1 MAPEG
6 IEMTR
11 FLDRQEAGRMLA
23 IVLADYAGRDDVLVL
38 ALPRGGVPVGFAVAR
53 ALGAPLDIL
62 VIRKLGAPGREE
74 LAMGAVASGGVR
86 VVNRDVVASLGI
98 SEASLDAAVAR
109 HAGEVEKL
117 EDACRGDVPRLDV
130 TAKTCIVVDDGLATG
145 ATMRAGIAA
154 LRRRAAASVIAAL
167 PVASREACAL
177 VAEEA
182 DDFVCLMRPPMFLA
196 VGEWYV
202 DFSQVTE
209 GEVRALLAR
218 SQIAPPDAA
227 AA

>member
-1 MAPEG
+1 
-6 IEMTR
+6 MTR
-11 FLDRQEAGRMLA
+11 FLDRHEAGRMLA
-23 IVLADYAGRDDVLVL
+23 LVLADCAGRRDVLVL
-38 ALPRGGVPVGFAVAR
+38 ALPRGGVPVGFEVAR

-62 VIRKLGAPGREE
+62 VIRKLGVPGREE

-86 VVNRDVVASLGI
+86 VVNRDIVTAFGI
-98 SEASLDAAVAR
+98 SGAVLDAEVAR

-117 EDACRGDVPRLDV
+117 ERACRGDAPQLDV
-130 TAKTCIVVDDGLATG
+130 AGKTCIVVDDGLATG

-154 LRRRAAASVIAAL
+154 LRRRAAGSVIAAV

-182 DDFVCLMRPPMFLA
+182 DEFVCLMKPPMFLA

-202 DFSQVTE
+202 DFSQVSE
-209 GEVRALLAR
+209 GEDRALLAR
-218 SQIAPPDAA
+218 SRLAPPDAA

>member
-1 MAPEG
+1 
-6 IEMTR
+6 MTR
-11 FLDRQEAGRMLA
+11 FLDRHEAGRMLA
-23 IVLADYAGRDDVLVL
+23 IVLADHAGRDDVLVL
-38 ALPRGGVPVGFAVAR
+38 ALPRGGVPVGFEVAR
-53 ALGAPLDIL
+53 ALGAPLEIL
-62 VIRKLGAPGREE
+62 VIRKLGVPGREE

-86 VVNRDVVASLGI
+86 VVNRDIVASLGI

-117 EDACRGDVPRLDV
+117 ERACRGEVPRLDV
-130 TAKTCIVVDDGLATG
+130 GGMTCIVVDDGLATG

-154 LRRRAAASVIAAL
+154 LRRRAAASVIAAV

-209 GEVRALLAR
+209 DEVRALLAR
-218 SQIAPPDAA
+218 SRVAPPDAEA
-227 AA
+227 A